1 MQQLW
6 LPKAS
11 RSLQEAPTLLLK
23 QQHGGFGML
32 ELPSL
37 SHTLQVLPILP
48 QLQVC
53 PLPPYPTNPN
63 LKSPSHQVLGH
74 PKPLELVIILNQK
87 TNIEK
92 PSKKKKKKKR
102 EKEKRPLEAYGIKP
116 ILWCPYLMFVFN
128 DDVSKWSVN
137 IIYAKLSPFNLLV
150 FWSYLQLWMEFIYIC
165 GKMTEHTWMCGSYI
179 WEY

>member
-92 PSKKKKKKKR
+92 PSKKKKKKK
-102 EKEKRPLEAYGIKP
+102 EKKKKDLWRHMGSSQSFDVP
-116 ILWCPYLMFVFN
+116 ILCLFSMMMYLN
-128 DDVSKWSVN
+128 D
-137 IIYAKLSPFNLLV
+137 
-150 FWSYLQLWMEFIYIC
+150 Q
-165 GKMTEHTWMCGSYI
+165 
-179 WEY
+179 